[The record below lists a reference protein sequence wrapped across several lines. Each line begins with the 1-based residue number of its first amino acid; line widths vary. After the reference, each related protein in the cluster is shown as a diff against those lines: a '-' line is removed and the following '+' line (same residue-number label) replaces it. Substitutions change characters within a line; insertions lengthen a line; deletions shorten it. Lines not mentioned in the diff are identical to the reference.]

1 MPIGNLLK
9 FGGRALGQATDPTNY
24 KFLKEAAEGV
34 LSRTVPQGVNF
45 GALPTQFL
53 NTLTDIQQ
61 MAPGAAKEAARN
73 KAKTTLTRAAKAQG
87 PAPRPAGQGA
97 SGALRAPSVGIQPV
111 RPTPTTVAPRTN
123 IPGSPL
129 ATDYALSRQTGM
141 TQALGQARNAAKPAA
156 QNFLGRM
163 MSAGGGKV
171 GFGFDLL
178 NPVPGIGMG
187 GSLASALGLGGA
199 AGLATTVGGG
209 LLAAGAFDAAFPQ
222 GVASGTL
229 DAERKRGGFK
239 GKPMSALEMR
249 AMYGG
254 SGDMDAGPSTVSGG
268 STGQQPPA
276 DTGVEKGGR
285 QAVSTGSASLDPRD
299 RAYVEEVSRL
309 AQQAQTDP
317 YFQQMQQYE
326 RQGKQAVGSGN
337 QAQMDAV
344 RDLGLA
350 INAAKFGTPEQRM
363 QQTVGRFNPQMAG
376 MPGYPAT
383 REAFEQQKPFIA
395 PEEEARIGAMDMAS
409 QALQGAMQG
418 QAGTQFPAQALGVMQ
433 RPAGVS
439 PNTSAFAGPQAG
451 QAGMSMSPTTDISAL
466 PEEAK
471 AEFLKRLQSFRPM

>member
-45 GALPTQFL
+45 GAIPTQFL

-73 KAKTTLTRAAKAQG
+73 KAKTTLTRAARAQA

-97 SGALRAPSVGIQPV
+97 SGALRAPSVGPQTV

-141 TQALGQARNAAKPAA
+141 TQALGQARNAAQPAA

-187 GSLASALGLGGA
+187 GSLTSALGLGGA

-268 STGQQPPA
+268 STGQKPPA
-276 DTGVEKGGR
+276 DTGAGKGRG
-285 QAVSTGSASLDPRD
+285 QAGATGSASLDPRE

-326 RQGKQAVGSGN
+326 AARGQGAP
-337 QAQMDAV
+337 AAE
-344 RDLGLA
+344 LGRT
-350 INAAKFGTPEQRM
+350 ISAAKFGTPEQRM

-383 REAFEQQKPFIA
+383 REAFEQQRPFIA

-418 QAGTQFPAQALGVMQ
+418 QTGTQFPMQALGVMQ
-433 RPAGVS
+433 PPTGVS

>member
-1 MPIGNLLK
+1 MPIGLLTK
-9 FGGRALGQATDPTNY
+9 FGGRALGQAVDPTNY
-24 KFLKEAAEGV
+24 KFLKEAAENI

-61 MAPGAAKEAARN
+61 MAPGAAKEAARS
-73 KAKTTLTRAAKAQG
+73 KAKTTLTRAARAQS
-87 PAPRPAGQGA
+87 PAPRPAGIGA
-97 SGALRAPSVGIQPV
+97 SGALRAPSVGTQPV
-111 RPTPTTVAPRTN
+111 RPTTTTIAPRTN

-141 TQALGQARNAAKPAA
+141 TQALGQARNASQAGA

-163 MSAGGGKV
+163 MGAGGGKI

-187 GSLASALGLGGA
+187 GSIAKGLGLTGLAGG
-199 AGLATTVGGG
+199 ATTVGGG
-209 LLAAGAFDAAFPQ
+209 LLTAGAFEAAFPQ
-222 GVASGTL
+222 SVASGTL
-229 DAERKRGGFK
+229 DEARKRGLLK
-239 GKPMSALEMR
+239 MSPLELR

-254 SGDMDAGPSTVSGG
+254 SGDMDAGPATVGGG
-268 STGQQPPA
+268 STGQRPPA
-276 DTGVEKGGR
+276 DTGAGKGQG
-285 QAVSTGSASLDPRD
+285 QAGSTGSALMDPKE

-326 RQGKQAVGSGN
+326 AARSQGAP
-337 QAQMDAV
+337 AAE
-344 RDLGLA
+344 LGRA
-350 INAAKFGTPEQRM
+350 ISAAKFGTPEQRM

-383 REAFEQQKPFIA
+383 RQEFEQQRPFIA
-395 PEEEARIGAMDMAS
+395 PEEEARINAMDMAS
-409 QALQGAMQG
+409 QALQGAIQG
-418 QAGTQFPAQALGVMQ
+418 QTGTQFPSQGLGVMQ
-433 RPAGVS
+433 RPTGVS
-439 PNTSAFAGPQAG
+439 PNTSVFAGPQAG
-451 QAGMSMSPTTDISAL
+451 QAGMNMSPTTDISAL